1 MTIPVSQWEA
11 KYQDTLDLWMAV
23 NMVDI
28 LAYEA
33 ANTSICHCSKCRYY
47 RSPEWKAIKPADL
60 TPEAL
65 TVNDRSNQPK

>member
-11 KYQDTLDLWMAV
+11 KYQDTLYLWMAV

-28 LAYEA
+28 LTNEA
-33 ANTSICHCSKCRYY
+33 ANTVICHCSKCRYF
-47 RSPEWKAIKPADL
+47 RSPEWKANKPADL

-65 TVNDRSNQPK
+65 TVKNRSNQSK